1 MAFTAKEWSATT
13 RLGSY
18 VRPQNRIGHGGAPA
32 MLPEG
37 LHLLEAEVACIKY
50 RNVCFDMN

>member
-1 MAFTAKEWSATT
+1 MAFTPKEWSATT

-32 MLPEG
+32 MLAEG
-37 LHLLEAEVACIKY
+37 LHLLEAEVACKS
-50 RNVCFDMN
+50 NTEMFVLT